1 LHRTIKQAVRLA
13 KQAPLVCLQ
22 LNLADWSQTDPVS
35 WLCCRGG
42 RYQGHKK
49 TEKFLPVGAI
59 VTVVGELARNSI
71 STGAGMNLFR
81 CVCWGV
87 AGVAGA
93 LLRWPIVTVSAQQH
107 EH

>member
-1 LHRTIKQAVRLA
+1 MIAC
-13 KQAPLVCLQ
+13 VCP
-22 LNLADWSQTDPVS
+22 DF
-35 WLCCRGG
+35 CCRGG

-81 CVCWGV
+81 WGD
-87 AGVAGA
+87 AIFARGDGCAWRGGGGSWRA
-93 LLRWPIVTVSAQQH
+93 ATSAQAQA
-107 EH
+107 